1 MCHIYTSKEVQD
13 LINSFL
19 SFYRTDQLVEMAG
32 VFAKCLEGQP
42 IPPQTRMMINK
53 ISSHVSEDE
62 VRDLFK
68 SDGRI
73 AESEDEEV
81 RQLRE
86 GFISSS
92 SDS

>member
-1 MCHIYTSKEVQD
+1 M
-13 LINSFL
+13 
-19 SFYRTDQLVEMAG
+19 
-32 VFAKCLEGQP
+32 FAKCLEGQP

-53 ISSHVSEDE
+53 ISSNVSEDE

-81 RQLRE
+81 RQPRE
-86 GFISSS
+86 GFI
-92 SDS
+92 